1 MDQIKHLPRDE
12 KGNFARTFP
21 GANGSVYTIRSQEE
35 GIGIN
40 RYCRL
45 LNMSSVW
52 GLQADLG
59 SQLGAWKKAVD
70 SVDRAIIGKA
80 SFGEFFGVA
89 QSAVDGINRA
99 GKTNYT
105 YAFWVACL
113 FITREGENITQ
124 FIEADQEA
132 KIADWAAAGYHEQD
146 FEDLVKKKLAE
157 FSKPSAESRKEE
169 PQKET

>member
-1 MDQIKHLPRDE
+1 MDKQEQVKLLPRNE
-12 KGNFARTFP
+12 KGQYKREFE
-21 GANGSVYTIRSQEE
+21 ANGNTYIIRSQEE

-59 SQLGAWKKAVD
+59 SQLAAWRKATK
-70 SVDRAIIGKA
+70 AIDNAMIGKG
-80 SFGEFFGVA
+80 SFGDYFGIA

-105 YAFWVACL
+105 FTFWAACL
-113 FITREGENITQ
+113 FIVKKGEDMTQ
-124 FIEADQEA
+124 FVEAEQES
-132 KIADWAAAGYHEQD
+132 KIQDWASAGYHEQD
-146 FEDLVKKKLAE
+146 FENLVKKKLVE
-157 FSKPSAESRKEE
+157 FSKQS
-169 PQKET
+169 QG